1 MTREPASTW
10 SASEFPLLAAD
21 LGNSALKVGL
31 FSDRGQAPAVV
42 AQFPLGAI
50 EELLA
55 FLASLPRPAAVLLSS
70 VRPGRTRL
78 AAELLARETGTPAR
92 VVSHADLSDWQLHY
106 DPPTSLG
113 LDRLLACE
121 GALDFAEPP
130 FAVFSFGTMLA
141 VTVVPK
147 EYTVA
152 GGWILPGWQTLLRS
166 FRRAELLRSV
176 EPSEG
181 NRFPPNST
189 ASGMFAG
196 AQLMLRSTVQQLS
209 ETLQQRYPGI
219 RLLGTGSDV
228 PDFVRAL
235 MPMPTP
241 HLVLFGLR
249 RLYERRAS

>member
-10 SASEFPLLAAD
+10 SASDFPLLAAD

-31 FSDRGQAPAVV
+31 FLDRGQAPAEV
-42 AQFPLGAI
+42 AQFSHGAI
-50 EELLA
+50 EALLA
-55 FLASLPRPAAVLLSS
+55 FLACLPRPAAILLSS

-78 AAELLARETGTPAR
+78 VAELLARETGRPVHA
-92 VVSHADLSDWQLHY
+92 VSHADFPHWRLHY

-141 VTVVPK
+141 VTVVP
-147 EYTVA
+147 EEHTVD

-181 NRFPPNST
+181 NHFPPKST

-209 ETLQQRYPGI
+209 EALRQRYPGI

-228 PDFVRAL
+228 PDFLRGLLA
-235 MPMPTP
+235 MPTP

-249 RLYERRAS
+249 RLHERRAS